1 MRPLFLNAALAALI
15 LLTGLTGAAS
25 AQGVTQPLYQLPDRQ
40 SPVIAGLDAGTGIQ
54 LLGRYDAGGWLY
66 ISVNGSGLEGW
77 LPETAISTGRDYSNL
92 PERSIEPEDVL
103 YNLRYWNFSPKLK
116 PVIERGQQA
125 GMRLDYFSKV
135 GDSIT
140 VNKAFLQPFADG
152 VYGLGDDY
160 AHLQTAIDYF
170 GPRPDG
176 TLSPFALVS
185 NAAGVGW
192 TTRDL
197 LSRAN
202 DARCAA
208 EDLRLTCEYRITRPA
223 SALIM
228 VGTNDAASLRLDQ
241 YDSNLRRIVEL
252 SLNMGVVPILSTLPP
267 QPERA
272 QTIDSFNMAIVRIA
286 ADYDVPL
293 VNYWLALQGL
303 PGGGLSSDGIHPSSP
318 AGAAGTTLFTPENLQ
333 YGYTVRNLMSLHA
346 LYYLLTQVVYA
357 A

>member
-1 MRPLFLNAALAALI
+1 MRNRLLAAVLAALLI
-15 LLTGLTGAAS
+15 LTGALH
-25 AQGVTQPLYQLPDRQ
+25 AQSPTQPLYQLPDRQ
-40 SPVIAGLDAGTGIQ
+40 SPVVTGLASGTGIQ
-54 LLGRYDAGGWLY
+54 LLGRYDGGGWLY
-66 ISVNGSGLEGW
+66 ISVNDSGLEGW
-77 LPETAISTGRDYSNL
+77 LPETAISTGRDYSAL
-92 PERSIEPEDVL
+92 PERSIQPEDVL
-103 YNLRYWNFSPKLK
+103 YNLRYWNFTPKLK

-125 GMRLDYFSKV
+125 GFQLDYFSKV

-140 VNKAFLQPFADG
+140 VNKAFMQPFADG
-152 VYGLGDDY
+152 VYALGDEY
-160 AHLQTAIDYF
+160 AYLQTAIDYF

-176 TLSPFALVS
+176 GLSPFALVS
-185 NAAGVGW
+185 SAAGVGW

-202 DARCAA
+202 DARCFAD
-208 EDLRLTCEYRITRPA
+208 DLRLTCEYRLTRPA

-241 YDSNLRRIVEL
+241 YDANLRRIVEL
-252 SLNMGVVPILSTLPP
+252 SLNMGVVPILSTLPQ

-272 QTIDSFNMAIVRIA
+272 EIIDSFNLAIVRIA

-293 VNYWLALQGL
+293 VNYWLATRGL
-303 PGGGLSSDGIHPSSP
+303 PGGGLSTDGIHPSAP
-318 AGAAGTTLFTPENLQ
+318 PGASGTTLFTPENLQ